1 MQNHDGLVYFLLLIS
16 LILVY
21 FAKKGRK
28 ENDRCILFLSFLF
41 CLFFSCVS
49 VTVFDLRLE
58 LQIFLTMWFMIWSY
72 VYLLLILDS
81 SLRRVSDCLFDNY
94 WG

>member
-1 MQNHDGLVYFLLLIS
+1 VQNHDGLVYFLLLIS

-72 VYLLLILDS
+72 VDLLLILDS

>member
-1 MQNHDGLVYFLLLIS
+1 LLIS

>member
-72 VYLLLILDS
+72 VDLLLILDS